1 VHSEELKRTGEI
13 LRRGVSSQVEDYSS
27 RFNLLAGLY
36 EGFLKD
42 KIRSKW
48 DLVDASRLAEEFF
61 GSRRIRFAGV
71 DGTEYKNGMFDLVVF
86 YGGSYAAKGSIDLDG
101 LKVEFEPRLVEEGLG
116 VSSCIP
122 LYVNQIVE
130 LDQTL
135 VEVGEG
141 GEVTSERQFSDE
153 EVVSNSQIANAVMT
167 LSEFYLAYKI
177 ASGDDHPNLLLMDRS
192 LSTMLGSL
200 MYDTR
205 ERKLWDI
212 SSFIGF
218 EVDGQS
224 VDRNDIL
231 YNRHRVINQ
240 DLMIPSPR
248 GDGLRYSIAYLIESE
263 GPLNIEE
270 ICKELGIED
279 VDRKDRVERF
289 LDSSVKEGYLRKR
302 GDKFSVAPVY
312 ERSWDRVKSATVSL
326 CRRVFEEGD
335 VENPLHLGE
344 DRWLTVL
351 DISFLTLFI
360 YLMLI
365 EECWRKNILLVGI
378 TKDTTARDFK
388 THLMPVMVA
397 EGLWKPSLEE
407 ELRRAPDT
415 DRVMLQYV
423 SAMNHGEMV
432 IPWAL
437 PEYDTAFRMIIPELG
452 KRHRGY
458 VSGAILNRVL
468 YERIFLKTYVQLSQA
483 VSDPQLRSNVLF
495 IDRLAYPA
503 YDYRPDTVSRFTH
516 RYGGADEP
524 LEVIVY
530 RDGGVENRVQNL
542 VMVLLG
548 ALSRSSIPEVFGH
561 NLPLFMADKVAKWHY
576 AEAQRIIDSTRLW
589 VSNDRRL
596 RRQLFFIGSFRERRS
611 EFEQGRR

>member
-1 VHSEELKRTGEI
+1 VHSEELRRTGAI
-13 LRRGVSSQVEDYSS
+13 LKRGVSSQVEDYST
-27 RFNLLAGLY
+27 RFNSLAGLY
-36 EGFLKD
+36 EGFLSD
-42 KIRSKW
+42 KIRSSF
-48 DLVDASRLAEEFF
+48 DSEDASRVAEEMF

-71 DGTEYKNGMFDLVVF
+71 DGTEYKNSMFDLVVF
-86 YGGSYAAKGSIDLDG
+86 YGGSYAAKGIIDLDG
-101 LKVEFEPRLVEEGLG
+101 LKVKFDPRLVEEGLG

-135 VEVGEG
+135 VEVGED

-153 EVVSNSQIANAVMT
+153 EVVGNSQIANAVMT
-167 LSEFYLAYKI
+167 LSEFYLAYKLA
-177 ASGDDHPNLLLMDRS
+177 ASKDSPNLLLMDRS

-218 EVDGQS
+218 EVDGQR
-224 VDRNDIL
+224 VDRNDML
-231 YNRHRVINQ
+231 YNRHRVVNPE
-240 DLMIPSPR
+240 LMIPSPR
-248 GDGLRYSIAYLIESE
+248 GDDLRYTIAYLLESG
-263 GPLNIEE
+263 GPLSIDE
-270 ICKELGIED
+270 ISSKLGID
-279 VDRKDRVERF
+279 SVDRRDRVERF
-289 LDSSVKEGYLRKR
+289 LNSSVKEGYLRKKI
-302 GDKFSVAPVY
+302 DKYLVAPIY
-312 ERSWDRVKSATVSL
+312 ESSWDRVKSATLIL

-335 VENPLHLGE
+335 VENPLHIGE
-344 DRWLTVL
+344 NHWLTVL

-365 EECWRKNILLVGI
+365 EECWRKKILLVGI

-388 THLMPVMVA
+388 THLMPVMVS
-397 EGLWKPSLEE
+397 EGLWKPTLEE

-423 SAMNHGEMV
+423 SAMNYTEMV

-452 KRHRGY
+452 KRRRGY
-458 VSGAILNRVL
+458 VNGAILNRVL
-468 YERIFLKTYVQLSQA
+468 YEKIFLKTYVKLSQA
-483 VSDPQLRSNVLF
+483 ISDPQLRSNVLF
-495 IDRLAYPA
+495 IDRLVYPV
-503 YDYRPDTVSRFTH
+503 YDYRPDTVSCFTH

-530 RDGGVENRVQNL
+530 RD
-542 VMVLLG
+542 MG
-548 ALSRSSIPEVFGH
+548 ARAICLIKTNP
-561 NLPLFMADKVAKWHY
+561 LPKIRNNIAHL
-576 AEAQRIIDSTRLW
+576 TL
-589 VSNDRRL
+589 
-596 RRQLFFIGSFRERRS
+596 
-611 EFEQGRR
+611 